1 MRNFRKAMAA
11 TLGFILCLALFAGII
26 VWPYFHGETF
36 YYEDAKVRDDLAG
49 SLDTLISG
57 ASHGACAFHSRVLDE
72 ALGVS
77 SYNLSG
83 PLMTM
88 FARKTLLEKEL
99 DRNPVK
105 TVFIELS
112 CNALTRDRNMEGPEG
127 ELYAL
132 AKMGSFRE
140 RAGYFFRAF
149 RQEEYLGVW
158 ADTLQRGF
166 DAWKS
171 VLHRAPPVFD
181 PADKGFLPRDPKDL
195 TMDAREFSQTH
206 NSIAIDE
213 TTYWDNKIPLT
224 EMVELCQSRGIEV
237 VFVTTPM
244 SDRLLARFSNLELPH
259 QWYLYYARTYGCPY
273 WDFNLYRN
281 RDALFPDDT
290 AFYDLYHLSEQGAE
304 TFTRELASVYETYRT
319 GADVSGL
326 FYEDYAAMDA
336 AMCAA
341 YGAS

>member
-11 TLGFILCLALFAGII
+11 TLGFVLCLALIAGII

-36 YYEDAKVRDDLAG
+36 YYEDAGVRDELAG
-49 SLDTLISG
+49 SIDTLVSG

-72 ALGVS
+72 ALGVC

-88 FARKTLLEKEL
+88 QARKTLLEKEL

-112 CNALTRDRNMEGPEG
+112 CNALTRSRAKEGYEG

-132 AKMGSFRE
+132 ARMGSFRE
-140 RAGYFFRAF
+140 RVGYFFRAF
-149 RQEEYLGVW
+149 EEEDYLGVW

-171 VLHRAPPVFD
+171 VLRKAPPVFD
-181 PADKGFLPRDPKDL
+181 PADKGFLPRDPQDL
-195 TMDAREFSQTH
+195 RMDAQTFSGLH
-206 NSIAIDE
+206 NTVAIDQE
-213 TTYWDNKIPLT
+213 AFWDNKIPLM
-224 EMVELCQSRGIEV
+224 EMVELCQSRGVEV
-237 VFVTTPM
+237 IFVTTPM
-244 SDRLLARFSNLELPH
+244 SDRLLAQFTNLEEPR
-259 QWYLYYARTYGCPY
+259 QWYLFYSQTYGCPY
-273 WDFNLYRN
+273 WDFNLYRD

-304 TFTRELASVYETYRT
+304 TFTRELAAVYQKYRA
-319 GADVSGL
+319 GQDVSGL
-326 FYEDYAAMDA
+326 FYENYAALDA
-336 AMCAA
+336 AMTEA
-341 YGAS
+341 YGMP

>member
-1 MRNFRKAMAA
+1 MRNFKKAMAA
-11 TLGFILCLALFAGII
+11 TLGFILCLALMAGIV

-36 YYEDAKVRDDLAG
+36 YYEDARVRDGLAG
-49 SLDTLISG
+49 TLDTLISG
-57 ASHGACAFHSRVLDE
+57 ASHGACAFNARVLDD

-88 FARKTLLEKEL
+88 KARKALLEKEL

-112 CNALTRDRNMEGPEG
+112 CNALTRNRAKEGPEG

-132 AKMGSFRE
+132 ARMGGFRD
-140 RAGYFFRAF
+140 RTRYFFQAF
-149 RQEEYLGVW
+149 KEEEYLGVW
-158 ADTLQRGF
+158 SDTLHRGF
-166 DAWKS
+166 DAWGS

-181 PADKGFLPRDPKDL
+181 PADKGYLPRDPQDMS
-195 TMDAREFSQTH
+195 MDGETFSELY
-206 NSIAIDE
+206 NSIAIE
-213 TTYWDNKIPLT
+213 EEAFWDNKIPLMD
-224 EMVELCQSRGIEV
+224 MVKLCQSRGIEV
-237 VFVTTPM
+237 IFVTTPM
-244 SDRLLARFSNLELPH
+244 TDRLLAQFSNLEQSH
-259 QWYLYYARTYGCPY
+259 QWYLFYAQTYGVPY
-273 WDFNLYRN
+273 WDFNLYRD

-304 TFTRELASVYETYRT
+304 TFTRELAELCEKTHA
-319 GADVSGL
+319 GEDVSGL
-326 FYEDYAAMDA
+326 FYENYHDLDDA
-336 AMCAA
+336 LCAA